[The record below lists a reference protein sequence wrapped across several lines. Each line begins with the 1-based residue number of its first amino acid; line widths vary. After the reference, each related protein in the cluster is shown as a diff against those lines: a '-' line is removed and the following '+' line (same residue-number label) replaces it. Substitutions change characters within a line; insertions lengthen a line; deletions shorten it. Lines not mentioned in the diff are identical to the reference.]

1 MSRTTIAGIIAG
13 LGILAQALTEDGPW
27 TWQRGAR
34 IAVAAA
40 LACLGV
46 WARDH
51 HAALPARTPSDP
63 PPPSP
68 AP

>member
-1 MSRTTIAGIIAG
+1 MSRTTIAGIMAG
-13 LGILAQALTEDGPW
+13 LLTLAQALTEDGPW

-51 HAALPARTPSDP
+51 VALPQRTPSDP